1 MLFLNS
7 SCAKVTLVPL
17 QAAFFPYSSSTLVC
31 LSISVSPAVYILQC
45 NSPAYTAVH
54 TSLVKCCKVRWLP
67 GVRSLPA
74 LHPAAVSPSAIAGTE
89 LRHPALL
96 LWSRVTSP
104 PVHLYFT
111 LPQVDLSQD
120 TRGKAAV
127 SRTGTKPKAKGVQ
140 DQVSKLQQDLEDS
153 RRLVTSLREEV
164 GQKETIAAMAV
175 GQAKVRH

>member
-1 MLFLNS
+1 M
-7 SCAKVTLVPL
+7 
-17 QAAFFPYSSSTLVC
+17 
-31 LSISVSPAVYILQC
+31 
-45 NSPAYTAVH
+45 
-54 TSLVKCCKVRWLP
+54 
-67 GVRSLPA
+67 RSLPA

-96 LWSRVTSP
+96 HWSRVTSP
-104 PVHLYFT
+104 PVHLYCT
-111 LPQVDLSQD
+111 LPQVDLSQE
-120 TRGKAAV
+120 TRGKAAL

-175 GQAKVRH
+175 GQTKVRQ

>member
-1 MLFLNS
+1 M
-7 SCAKVTLVPL
+7 
-17 QAAFFPYSSSTLVC
+17 
-31 LSISVSPAVYILQC
+31 
-45 NSPAYTAVH
+45 
-54 TSLVKCCKVRWLP
+54 
-67 GVRSLPA
+67 RSLPA

-120 TRGKAAV
+120 TRGKAAL
-127 SRTGTKPKAKGVQ
+127 SRTGTKPKAKGVL
-140 DQVSKLQQDLEDS
+140 DQVSKLQQDLEES
-153 RRLVTSLREEV
+153 KRLVASLREEV
-164 GQKETIAAMAV
+164 GQKETIAALAV